1 MLLNIINSV
10 LNVPQSTC
18 TDISSDISDK
28 FLFFSVDKIY
38 AIGASISLPT
48 HDPFLPVSCPAAFS
62 KFSFVLKTF
71 FYTTGPISYIL
82 NIINSSLNTGI
93 RLKHAIVQPLTLNP
107 NLDASVLSNC
117 RPISKLPSLSKVF
130 EKVVLTQLQSYL
142 DANGTF

>member
-1 MLLNIINSV
+1 MLFNTINSV

-18 TDISSDISDK
+18 TDISSDSDK
-28 FLFFSVDKIY
+28 FLIFSVDKIY

-82 NIINSSLNTGI
+82 NIINSSLNTCI
-93 RLKHAIVQPLTLNP
+93 VPTRFKHAIVQPLIKKT
-107 NLDASVLSNC
+107 NLEASVLSNF
-117 RPISKLPSLSKVF
+117 RLISELPSLSKGIGKSCADTTSSF
-130 EKVVLTQLQSYL
+130 SRYQ
-142 DANGTF
+142 